1 MSDTQAGRVR
11 HTHGKSESN
20 DKSSRMAV
28 AQQQLASASR
38 MQASG
43 AHRMFPL
50 PLVPLAPAPSAAHFP
65 SRRIQ
70 QRHSRRR
77 LVVRLTNAA
86 LTACTIQSA
95 GSTSTAHQ
103 LHFQQL
109 QSSTMYHAPP
119 QPHPPPPPF
128 ISTGRR
134 ALPPRLDPFDPLCPS
149 STPPEP
155 PSTPAP
161 LHPTTAVMTD
171 RARAFPSSS
180 PIAAQ
185 RRAVQH
191 IQQQC
196 SSFVNQCRASQRALA
211 PSLPAGVSASPAASS
226 DGVAQLRQLCSYLH
240 TKVAAPTPAS
250 TRTNARSHSSSDPL
264 HSTATAPLAPFDVAA
279 SSPSSPSHAHAYA
292 VPAVVVPI
300 LAHRIALPT
309 TLQSVPI
316 LSLLPGELA
325 ADYAQP
331 AQLLRDPISVALLNL
346 ARPLP
351 PPRVSGSRSEYVRL
365 LLRMQAVG
373 MIAFTRA
380 PKAVN
385 GLFAVEKDADAD
397 RLIIDAQ
404 PANRLFADPPHVSLP
419 NPSHLVQLQVEAGSK
434 MYLAKSD
441 LSNFYHQLRLPE
453 EWQPYFALP
462 PLTLLECEQLGLPCE
477 PDLPP
482 LHPMCVT
489 LPMGFSHAV
498 FLAQRAHEHVLYRH
512 AASQQQPQPTS
523 ERQLQQQQQQQQ
535 QPPLP
540 ALQRRDNI
548 LCMESPVVDRC
559 VHGLYIDDL
568 WLMSPR
574 FDDIDTQYR
583 ACLAAYAFAGLPD
596 SIKKREPP
604 LQTPKPIK
612 AIGVRMDGVQ
622 LTLSIAVEDRL
633 KLAQATIS
641 LLQARTVTGKQLS
654 QLVGSWT
661 WCILLRRSSL
671 CVLQHVYRYIA
682 VAGDQPYV
690 LWPSVRR
697 ELQCLLCLV
706 PLLHTNM
713 SARFFP
719 LAYASD
725 ASEFAAGVVAAP
737 LTPSFSTALY
747 PLSSSPRFN
756 LLPLHR
762 LHESSSA
769 ALQMPVEFVAHVD
782 SLVAD
787 LRPRMEP
794 SLWRVLIASRWR
806 AQQHIN
812 VLELHAV
819 LLALRHALSS
829 PSSIS
834 ARIFMLVDSAV
845 AYYTLWKGRSSS
857 RALLPV
863 LRQINSHLLV
873 TGASLQPCWIPSAWN
888 PADAPSRLRAF
899 PTAVTAAATAAVAAA
914 AEQDGVAAIQL
925 PFDTGSPRRAR
936 SPSPASVA

>member
-1 MSDTQAGRVR
+1 M
-11 HTHGKSESN
+11 
-20 DKSSRMAV
+20 
-28 AQQQLASASR
+28 
-38 MQASG
+38 
-43 AHRMFPL
+43 P
-50 PLVPLAPAPSAAHFP
+50 P
-65 SRRIQ
+65 
-70 QRHSRRR
+70 
-77 LVVRLTNAA
+77 
-86 LTACTIQSA
+86 
-95 GSTSTAHQ
+95 STSTA
-103 LHFQQL
+103 
-109 QSSTMYHAPP
+109 
-119 QPHPPPPPF
+119 
-128 ISTGRR
+128 
-134 ALPPRLDPFDPLCPS
+134 
-149 STPPEP
+149 
-155 PSTPAP
+155 
-161 LHPTTAVMTD
+161 
-171 RARAFPSSS
+171 
-180 PIAAQ
+180 
-185 RRAVQH
+185 
-191 IQQQC
+191 
-196 SSFVNQCRASQRALA
+196 
-211 PSLPAGVSASPAASS
+211 
-226 DGVAQLRQLCSYLH
+226 
-240 TKVAAPTPAS
+240 
-250 TRTNARSHSSSDPL
+250 
-264 HSTATAPLAPFDVAA
+264 PLAHFDVEA
-279 SSPSSPSHAHAYA
+279 SSPSPSHAHSYA

-300 LAHRIALPT
+300 LAHRIALPS

-331 AQLLRDPISVALLNL
+331 AQLLRDQISVAVLNL

-351 PPRVSGSRSEYVRL
+351 PPRVSGSRSEYIRL

-453 EWQPYFALP
+453 EWQPYFSLP
-462 PLTLLECEQLGLPCE
+462 PLTLRECAQLGLPCV

-512 AASQQQPQPTS
+512 AASQQQQQPPS
-523 ERQLQQQQQQQQ
+523 EQQQQQQRQHQQQQ
-535 QPPLP
+535 QPPSP
-540 ALQRRDNI
+540 ALLRRDNI
-548 LCMESPVVDRC
+548 LCMDSPLVDRC

-574 FDDIDTQYR
+574 FEDIERQYR

-604 LQTPKPIK
+604 LQSPKPIK
-612 AIGVRMDGVQ
+612 AIGVRMDGIQ

-633 KLAQATIS
+633 KLARATIS
-641 LLQARTVTGKQLS
+641 LLQSPTVTGKQLS
-654 QLVGSWT
+654 QLIGSWT

-713 SARFFP
+713 AARFFP

-725 ASEFAAGVVAAP
+725 ASEFAGGVVAAP

-756 LLPLHR
+756 LLPLQR
-762 LHESSSA
+762 LPESSSA
-769 ALQMPVEFVAHVD
+769 LRMPVDFVDHVD
-782 SLVAD
+782 SLIVD

-829 PSSIS
+829 PTSAS

-857 RALLPV
+857 PALLPV

-899 PTAVTAAATAAVAAA
+899 PTTVTAAAVAVAA
-914 AEQDGVAAIQL
+914 EQNGVAAAIQL
-925 PFDTGSPRRAR
+925 PFDTGSPRP
-936 SPSPASVA
+936 PSASVA